1 VLYSKPTQK
10 HLFGALTMAAAMEQ
24 PLQPDLV
31 KSGTDDDD
39 NSSVGGAQE
48 KAMEYLLRYE
58 TMVRQQ
64 VRLPKQA
71 FSLCR

>member
-1 VLYSKPTQK
+1 
-10 HLFGALTMAAAMEQ
+10 MAAAMEQ

-64 VRLPKQA
+64 VRVRLPKQA
-71 FSLCR
+71 FSLALSLRIAF

>member
-1 VLYSKPTQK
+1 
-10 HLFGALTMAAAMEQ
+10 MEQ

-39 NSSVGGAQE
+39 NSSEGGAQE

-64 VRLPKQA
+64 VRRKKLA
-71 FSLCR
+71 FLVVVATVF